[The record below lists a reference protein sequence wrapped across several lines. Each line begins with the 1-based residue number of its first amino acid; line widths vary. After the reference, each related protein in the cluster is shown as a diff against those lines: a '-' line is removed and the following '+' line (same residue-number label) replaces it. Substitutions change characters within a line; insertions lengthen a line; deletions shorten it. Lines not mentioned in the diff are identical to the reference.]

1 MGTIKVDIRYPD
13 GQRESAVVEGD
24 RALVGSGAHCD
35 VRLPVDQAAYEHV
48 LLEVVGTT
56 LRAEAKVD
64 QPPATINGMP
74 LAVCTLD
81 ADSVLGLGR
90 VRLFVSYVPDVLD
103 GHSGSAKKKP
113 GEGNPVVQLGLIA
126 FFVAAAYLLLNR
138 GETSIAPPP
147 EDSPKLFSHETPK
160 CPRSNGTQAAAFAEE
175 QVALANSRRERMPFR
190 VTDGVQ
196 AVKDY
201 ELAAACF
208 GVAGL
213 DAKKKDSAEAAE
225 TLKSDIINDFR
236 ARRLRLSHMLK
247 VQDYELA
254 QKDVAVLRA
263 LTEGEQSRYS
273 EWLAQTDKQL
283 ASKVKRKK

>member
-1 MGTIKVDIRYPD
+1 MGTIKIDIRYPD
-13 GQRESAVVEGD
+13 GQRDSAVVEGD

-48 LLEVVGTT
+48 LLEVVGIT

-64 QPPATINGMP
+64 NPPASINNMP
-74 LAVCTLD
+74 LTACTLD

-103 GHSGSAKKKP
+103 GQSGNAKKKQE
-113 GEGNPVVQLGLIA
+113 GGNPIVQLGLIA
-126 FFVAAAYLLLNR
+126 FFVLAAYLLLNR
-138 GETSIAPPP
+138 GESSIAPPP
-147 EDSPKLFSHETPK
+147 EDSPKLFSDDSPK
-160 CPRSNGTQAAAFAEE
+160 CPRTNGTQAAAFAEE
-175 QVALANSRRERMPFR
+175 QVALANARRERMPFR

-201 ELAAACF
+201 QLAAACF
-208 GVAGL
+208 QLAQL
-213 DAKKKDSAEAAE
+213 SANAKEAADAAE
-225 TLKSDIINDFR
+225 TLKSDINNDFR

-247 VQDYELA
+247 VEDYELA

-263 LTEGEQSRYS
+263 LTDGEQSRYS
-273 EWLAQTDKQL
+273 EWLAHTDKQL
-283 ASKVKRKK
+283 ASKAKPKK